1 MSNMKNNKYNDMFSY
16 TSNGA
21 AMNFSV
27 HGPFDLSRHRGSVDV
42 RRHAKREFWRQVEN
56 DEASLPDGCGCYV
69 YCVRAGKGQRP
80 WYVGL
85 AEMQSFKAECF
96 RPHKI
101 LAYNQAIALRKG
113 TPTLYLL
120 ACRTPQRRLVK
131 PSANGHRSA
140 ALLEILLIG
149 AALEKNPDLVNI
161 VNTALLRDMVVPTI
175 IHTPRRP
182 PTVPE
187 REFGAAMR

>member
-101 LAYNQAIALRKG
+101 LAYNQAIALRRVEADSLPPGVQNSPKE
-113 TPTLYLL
+113 TRQTECEWSPI
-120 ACRTPQRRLVK
+120 RRAVGD
-131 PSANGHRSA
+131 S
-140 ALLEILLIG
+140 
-149 AALEKNPDLVNI
+149 PD
-161 VNTALLRDMVVPTI
+161 
-175 IHTPRRP
+175 RRCTGEEP
-182 PTVPE
+182 
-187 REFGAAMR
+187 